1 MISFLK
7 YLSSTYGILDE
18 NGLNWPKFKLDASL
32 RFSKINNTLAS
43 YLRRYSSLIELSRD
57 AVLSVISNYP
67 NLESYP
73 NPSEN
78 YPNPKFYHLLIGLEV
93 LSFLLY
99 IHN

>member
-1 MISFLK
+1 M
-7 YLSSTYGILDE
+7 TY
-18 NGLNWPKFKLDASL
+18 FC
-32 RFSKINNTLAS
+32 
-43 YLRRYSSLIELSRD
+43 RD
-57 AVLSVISNYP
+57 AVLSYIYNYP

>member
-1 MISFLK
+1 MCLCFLI
-7 YLSSTYGILDE
+7 LGIMDPNQPRRPRDLQ
-18 NGLNWPKFKLDASL
+18 GLLKFC
-32 RFSKINNTLAS
+32 
-43 YLRRYSSLIELSRD
+43 IEARD
-57 AVLSVISNYP
+57 AVLSYIYNYP

-78 YPNPKFYHLLIGLEV
+78 YLNPKFYHLLIGLEV